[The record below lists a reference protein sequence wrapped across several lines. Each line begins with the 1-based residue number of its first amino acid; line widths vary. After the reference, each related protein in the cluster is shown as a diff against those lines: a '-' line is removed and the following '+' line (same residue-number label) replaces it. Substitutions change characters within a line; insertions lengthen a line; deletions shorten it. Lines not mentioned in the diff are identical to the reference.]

1 MNEQANAAW
10 DRREALRHEW
20 ETTGVTLAVLERRLG
35 DYQGAMSRHAAR
47 HKWIRTPEADAAHSR
62 ALSAINKPAS
72 MAAKAARSGKTK
84 CQKARNAVEAW
95 RDRWETDAR
104 VTQTQISI
112 ETGVPL
118 ATVRRQILE
127 SCWHRTTAVRGE
139 AARIA
144 AGHLDK
150 VRYVNQRPKPTPIE
164 MQSAVSSVFDL
175 GTGRRVTTGRHH
187 AEVYA

>member
-1 MNEQANAAW
+1 MTAKKATEA
-10 DRREALRHEW
+10 DREALRHEW

-47 HKWIRTPEADAAHSR
+47 HKWVRTPEADAAHR
-62 ALSAINKPAS
+62 KALSAINKPAS
-72 MAAKAARSGKTK
+72 LAAKAVRSGKQK

-95 RDRWETDAR
+95 RDRWEKDAR
-104 VTQTQISI
+104 VTQTRISQ

-127 SCWHRTTAVRGE
+127 SCWHRTTAVRGD

-164 MQSAVSSVFDL
+164 TQSAVVFVFDM
-175 GTGRRVTTGRHH
+175 GVGRRVTTGRRH